1 MALWIVT
8 WRPTGDRVL
17 VYGESKMDAFTLAQK
32 HRPSNATGME
42 DIDPYADDLPRT
54 GLRILG
60 ADLYRVILLDEQGST
75 VLSYVL
81 QRQFPYAVKA
91 DAVEK
96 AVQRGYAIKSF
107 QWVNSRRIIVRMYR
121 THMKNPVDA
130 RQHARNVA
138 VSRPGGSR
146 TSNVISRLNNPVAYL
161 VELRDLSGTRMGG
174 IRVSAQ
180 TIAEARKIA
189 KASMAKRGLKI
200 KYEWSEFTDQS
211 GETIIPAT
219 VLPTIA
225 RNPAYASNCYRW
237 W

>member
-1 MALWIVT
+1 MGE
-8 WRPTGDRVL
+8 PFL
-17 VYGESKMDAFTLAQK
+17 V
-32 HRPSNATGME
+32 
-42 DIDPYADDLPRT
+42 RT
-54 GLRILG
+54 GSMRDAYDLAMLHKPPGAVRIEVPMERWPESQAFMG
-60 ADLYRVILLDEQGST
+60 MRVITDTPDDVYHVTLLDEHDQI
-75 VLSYVL
+75 VESYSMRAIGQL
-81 QRQFPYAVKA
+81 AVKA
-91 DAVEK
+91 HVSNEIFQKYGK
-96 AVQRGYAIKSF
+96 AIEFSR
-107 QWVNSRRIIVRMYR
+107 WVDSRRIIVKMMLPRP
-121 THMKNPVDA
+121 MKNPVDA